1 MKSGPVFLF
10 IFLLF
15 HPDALSQQERSLDFF
30 LQMAYE
36 HSPILNEI
44 FNQQKINN
52 LKNDLTFAQYK
63 KPYVEVTGDFLFA
76 PYFLHNKNI
85 VSVTPNPDE
94 NAFGYDHD
102 ISNGGLYALLLNA
115 SIPLFK
121 TGTIN
126 TINFQN
132 FVQNQTLQHQIGVEK
147 HDLDKSVTDQY
158 ILTYQIQQLLQNLQT
173 ISTSISER
181 KKLVEALVQTA
192 ILPQSEFQLLDIELS
207 IRNNEYLQQRVV
219 LSDALMTLNNLC
231 GILDTSLYELTL
243 PEIKLNSLN
252 NSFSFLEKYRLDSL
266 SILSDQEIFNLKYK
280 PQLDAFGNSGINTA
294 SAIKIPHSIGFSA
307 GVHLSIPLYDG
318 EQRKIVYQQ
327 NKLLLDNLKAYKNQ
341 TWIQKQNSLAY
352 LTKQIEL
359 TRLSLAGF
367 NDQLKK
373 QEALLETLKNKVIHG
388 QGSVTDYR
396 LALQDYLSTNQ
407 NIIQT
412 QSNLWLL
419 INQYNYVNW

>member
-1 MKSGPVFLF
+1 MKSGSVLLF

-15 HPDALSQQERSLDFF
+15 HADASSQAKRSLDYFI
-30 LQMAYE
+30 QMAYE
-36 HSPILNEI
+36 HSPALKEI

-63 KPYVEVTGDFLFA
+63 KPYVDVTGDFLFA
-76 PYFLHNKNI
+76 PYFFNNKNI
-85 VSVTPNPDE
+85 IGVTPNPDE
-94 NAFGYDHD
+94 KAFGYDHD

-115 SIPLFK
+115 SFPLFK
-121 TGTIN
+121 NGTIH

-132 FVQNQTLQHQIGVEK
+132 FIQNQSLQNQIGVET
-147 HDLDKSVTDQY
+147 HDLAKTVTDQY
-158 ILTYQIQQLLQNLQT
+158 ILSYQIQQLLHNLQT
-173 ISTSISER
+173 ISTSIQER
-181 KKLVEALVQTA
+181 KKLVEALVQTG

-207 IRNNEYLQQRVV
+207 IRDNEYLQQRVAF
-219 LSDALMTLNNLC
+219 SDALMTLNNIC
-231 GILDTSLYELTL
+231 GILDTSLYDLAS
-243 PEIKLNSLN
+243 PEIKLNLKN
-252 NSFSFLEKYRLDSL
+252 TPFSFIEKYKLDSL
-266 SILSDQEIFNLKYK
+266 SIVADQDIFNLKYK

-294 SAIKIPHSIGFSA
+294 SAVKIPHSVGFSA
-307 GVHLSIPLYDG
+307 GIHLSIPLYDG
-318 EQRKIVYQQ
+318 EQRKIINQQ
-327 NKLLLDNLKAYKNQ
+327 NKLLLNNLKEYKNQ

-359 TRLSLAGF
+359 TRLLLVGF

-373 QEALLETLKNKVIHG
+373 QEALLETLKNKVISG
-388 QGSVTDYR
+388 QSSVTDYR
-396 LALQDYLSTNQ
+396 LAVQDYLSTNQ